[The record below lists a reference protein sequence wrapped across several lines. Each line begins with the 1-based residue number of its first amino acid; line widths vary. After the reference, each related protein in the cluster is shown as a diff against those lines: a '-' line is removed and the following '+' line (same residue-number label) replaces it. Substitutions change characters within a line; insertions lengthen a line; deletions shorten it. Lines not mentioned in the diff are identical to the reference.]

1 VEQHWG
7 PGDLRDKFGKQWQWY
22 TRVPFAVPE
31 GEEEGGEA
39 TTEGIDG
46 GDGGEGKDTGGT
58 SPGGGSTSEALPV
71 WRREKWAKDFDQ
83 RIDRMIGWASTDEIE
98 GREKKLADKERDFT
112 KSITEHVG
120 RKVDKRIKIEN
131 PDAIDSHARCMICNK
146 LFREKKFV
154 TKHIENKHADVVA
167 VLAFKARTVM
177 LKKAY
182 VVAHS

>member
-1 VEQHWG
+1 
-7 PGDLRDKFGKQWQWY
+7 
-22 TRVPFAVPE
+22 
-31 GEEEGGEA
+31 
-39 TTEGIDG
+39 
-46 GDGGEGKDTGGT
+46 
-58 SPGGGSTSEALPV
+58 
-71 WRREKWAKDFDQ
+71 
-83 RIDRMIGWASTDEIE
+83 MIGWASTDEIE